1 MILRNLKKGH
11 FALAAALACAG
22 FTGAAQA
29 DDSMPMNSVRV
40 GAYWVHFDSDAQDV
54 SGPFTPAGIN
64 LSVSNTS
71 TVYFGYVRH
80 LNDNWSIEL
89 AGGIP
94 PNTKTYGK
102 GPATVGSVPFNGQE
116 VATAKWFSPSLLA
129 EYSFFDSSSAIRP
142 YVGLGLNYTKFYDR
156 NSTAAGNAA
165 NGGPTAIALSN
176 SIGPAAT
183 IGVEYKINRD
193 WGLYASYS
201 VASVDSNY
209 VSTTSGIQ
217 RSTTIHFDP
226 QAVVLSVGYSF

>member
-1 MILRNLKKGH
+1 MILHNFKKSQL
-11 FALAAALACAG
+11 ALVLAAACAG
-22 FTGAAQA
+22 FSGLAHA
-29 DDSMPMNSVRV
+29 DDAQPANSVRL
-40 GAYWVHFDSDAQDV
+40 GAYYVHFDSSAQDV

-80 LNDNWSIEL
+80 LDSNWSIEL
-89 AGGIP
+89 AGGLP

-129 EYSFFDSSSAIRP
+129 EYSFCDPSSSFRP
-142 YVGLGLNYTKFYDR
+142 YVGLGFNFTKFYDR
-156 NSTAAGNAA
+156 NSTPAGNAA
-165 NGGPTAIALSN
+165 NGGPTAISLSN
-176 SIGPAAT
+176 AIGPAAT
-183 IGVEYKINRD
+183 LGIEYKINRD

-201 VASVDSNY
+201 AASVDSHY
-209 VSTTSGIQ
+209 TSQTSGIQ

-226 QAVVLSVGYSF
+226 QALVVAVGYSF